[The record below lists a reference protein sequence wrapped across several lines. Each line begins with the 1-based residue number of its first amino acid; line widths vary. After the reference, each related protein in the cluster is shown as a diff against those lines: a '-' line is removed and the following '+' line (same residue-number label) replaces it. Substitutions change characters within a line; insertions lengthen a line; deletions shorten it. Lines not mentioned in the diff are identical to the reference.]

1 MIQTTKQVV
10 KTSAVWECLGTHEV
24 DSNSGNLGSANSR
37 DLWWRY
43 CGKPNQIDNLP
54 IYCKCVSK
62 SSLLPWHFGPTKE
75 TSKCSWSLWTFS
87 STSIPWH
94 QITVFPCIPI
104 GGSMFTPPWVV
115 ISEWLVIQP
124 IQPINSMKNSS
135 LSVTPFLDWAHWR
148 TNSRWQCASQ
158 VAWTSKSKVSWIQ
171 KFVPKP
177 TDRHNFRIFMNHP
190 CKLVRLDISVSNL
203 HGVSQIA
210 QWAPKLIMCHR

>member
-1 MIQTTKQVV
+1 MIQATKQVV

-54 IYCKCVSK
+54 IYCNCVSK

-75 TSKCSWSLWTFS
+75 TSKCAWSLWTFS

-115 ISEWLVIQP
+115 QP
-124 IQPINSMKNSS
+124 IQPINSMKKFQPLPDPLSGLGPWTHKLTMAMRKSGRLDHQSRRSHGSKS
-135 LSVTPFLDWAHWR
+135 LSQNPQMDIIFV
-148 TNSRWQCASQ
+148 SS
-158 VAWTSKSKVSWIQ
+158 WTIHV
-171 KFVPKP
+171 
-177 TDRHNFRIFMNHP
+177 N
-190 CKLVRLDISVSNL
+190 
-203 HGVSQIA
+203 
-210 QWAPKLIMCHR
+210 